1 MLNKNKLFTQPE
13 VNVIPDVSKA
23 LSWLEAHPDAL
34 KGIGRGIERE
44 TLRVQPDGHLATT
57 AHPASL
63 GSALK
68 HDWITTDFAETL
80 LEFIT
85 PVDHSI
91 EHMLAFLRD
100 VHRHVADELGDER
113 MWPFSMP
120 CLIED
125 ANKITLAQYGTS
137 NIGRMKTLYRQGLKN
152 RYGALMQTI
161 SGIHYNFSL
170 PLSFWQAWA
179 DVKDYESGK
188 ETISAGYLRL
198 IRNYYRFGWVIPYLF
213 GASPA
218 ICSSFLQGKESAL
231 PFKHD
236 DKGTLWLPYA
246 TSLRL
251 SDLGY
256 TNKSQSALGITFNSL
271 EGYVSALKKAIK
283 TPSEDFVKMGTRD
296 AEGNWLQLNTNV
308 LQIENELYAPI
319 RPKRVTRSGEAPS
332 DVLLRG
338 GIEYIEVRSMD
349 INPFSPVGVDENQV
363 RFLDLFLIWCT
374 LADAPEMSADE
385 LQCSRQNWNRVV
397 LEGRKP
403 DLKIAVGC
411 GEAEYSLREVGKTL
425 FADLRRVAEAL
436 DSNQGTT
443 EYQQVCDELVASFD
457 DPELTYSARILNAMK
472 EHGVTGTGIML
483 AEQYRQL
490 LVNEPLEVLK
500 PEDFAQ
506 QAQASVAAQQQL
518 EASDTLDFET
528 YLASREG

>member
-1 MLNKNKLFTQPE
+1 MLNKNKLFTQRE

-57 AHPASL
+57 AHPESL

-91 EHMLAFLRD
+91 DHMLAFLRD
-100 VHRHVADELGDER
+100 VHRHVARELGEER

-125 ANKITLAQYGTS
+125 ADKITLAQYGKS

-198 IRNYYRFGWVIPYLF
+198 IRNYYRFGWIIPYLF

-218 ICSSFLQGKESAL
+218 ICSSFLQGSESAL
-231 PFKHD
+231 PFD
-236 DKGTLWLPYA
+236 TDNKGTLWLPYA

-256 TNKSQSALGITFNSL
+256 TNKSQSSLGITFNSL

-296 AEGNWLQLNTNV
+296 ADGNWLQLNTNV

-332 DVLLRG
+332 DALQRG

-349 INPFSPVGVDENQV
+349 INPFSPIGVDENQV

-374 LADAPEMSADE
+374 LADAPEMSSDE

-411 GEAEYSLREVGKTL
+411 GEAEYSLVEVGKTL

-457 DPELTYSARILNAMK
+457 DPELTYSARILKAMK
-472 EHGVTGTGIML
+472 ESGVTGTGIAL
-483 AEQYRQL
+483 AEQYQQL

-500 PEDFAQ
+500 PEDFAL

-518 EASDTLDFET
+518 EANDTLDFET
-528 YLASREG
+528 YLAGREG

>member
-332 DVLLRG
+332 DALLRG

-490 LVNEPLEVLK
+490 LANEPLEVLK

>member
-1 MLNKNKLFTQPE
+1 MLNKNKLFTQRE

-34 KGIGRGIERE
+34 RGIGRGIERE

-57 AHPASL
+57 AHPESL

-91 EHMLAFLRD
+91 DHMLAFLRD
-100 VHRHVADELGDER
+100 VHRHVARELGEER

-125 ANKITLAQYGTS
+125 ADKITLAQYGKS

-198 IRNYYRFGWVIPYLF
+198 IRNYYRFGWIIPYLF

-218 ICSSFLQGKESAL
+218 ICSSFLQGGESAL
-231 PFKHD
+231 PFD
-236 DKGTLWLPYA
+236 TDNKGTLWLPYA

-256 TNKSQSALGITFNSL
+256 TNKSQSSLGITFNSL

-296 AEGNWLQLNTNV
+296 ADGNWLQLNTNV

-332 DVLLRG
+332 DALQRG

-349 INPFSPVGVDENQV
+349 INPFSPIGVDENQV

-374 LADAPEMSADE
+374 LADAPEMSSDE

-403 DLKIAVGC
+403 NLKIAVGC
-411 GEAEYSLREVGKTL
+411 GEAEYSLVEVGKTL

-457 DPELTYSARILNAMK
+457 DPELTYSARILKAMK
-472 EHGVTGTGIML
+472 ESGVTGTGIAL
-483 AEQYRQL
+483 AEQYQQL
-490 LVNEPLEVLK
+490 LVNEQLEVLK
-500 PEDFAQ
+500 PEDFAR

-518 EASDTLDFET
+518 EANDTLDFET
-528 YLASREG
+528 YLAGREG